1 MTSVDAGL
9 TITWLDVR
17 RLSPGR
23 ERLRRPCLDLEPGL
37 KAVLAE
43 VLCGIAGPTD
53 GSNMAKKRERS
64 AHGCKQGRLVA

>member
-9 TITWLDVR
+9 TTTWFDVR

-23 ERLRRPCLDLEPGL
+23 ERLRRPFLGLESGL

-43 VLCGIAGPTD
+43 DLCGIGD
-53 GSNMAKKRERS
+53 GSNMAKR
-64 AHGCKQGRLVA
+64 AD